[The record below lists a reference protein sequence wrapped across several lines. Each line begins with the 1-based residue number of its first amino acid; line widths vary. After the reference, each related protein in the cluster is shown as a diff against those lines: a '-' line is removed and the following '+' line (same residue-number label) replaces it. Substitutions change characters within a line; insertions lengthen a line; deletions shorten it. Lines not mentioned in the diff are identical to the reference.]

1 MVNFPTIRNLRVLLI
16 QSTIPLFFRLNTLT
30 ANYEYSRSNTYNL
43 PLPVQMQLSEKL
55 ETFPRFFIA
64 FLKSAL
70 NFEHFEK
77 KMSLMAEVFPKLLTL
92 KDVFT

>member
-1 MVNFPTIRNLRVLLI
+1 
-16 QSTIPLFFRLNTLT
+16 
-30 ANYEYSRSNTYNL
+30 
-43 PLPVQMQLSEKL
+43 MQLSEKL

-70 NFEHFEK
+70 NLEHFEK